1 MFRYLPEQASEIAPK
16 IDWLNNLVT
25 DLSVFFTVAIV
36 GAMIYFAFKY
46 KRTKKHQKGFTSPTD
61 SHFLEVM
68 WTVVPTLISCYI
80 LYYGIVYYREL
91 RHVPANPIEINGIG
105 KQWVWDFEYNTGK
118 KTTNEITI
126 PVNKP
131 VKFILTSKDVLHSF
145 FIPAMRVKS
154 DVIPGHYTYVSFTP
168 VKTGRYYTFCTEY
181 CGKDHSAMLA
191 KLNVVSQAEY
201 DRWVN
206 DLSESKLA
214 EKLDLGEL
222 GAKLYEEKQCKS
234 CHSLDGT
241 RLVGPSWLKLFG
253 KEEEFEDGTKIQVD
267 ENYLRTAILNPNAQI
282 AMTYPKNVMPAYEG
296 QLSEREISALITFIK
311 EQDGKQKAISVKE
324 EVVVDPSTL
333 TPAQRGEMLYK
344 SQTCNACHSIDGS
357 KVVGPSWK
365 GLYGHDG
372 ELVTGDKYVAD
383 DAYITESIL
392 NPNAKI
398 VKGYA
403 PSMPV
408 IPLNDDQIKDIIE
421 YMKTLK

>member
-16 IDWLNNLVT
+16 IDWLNNLIT
-25 DLSVFFTVAIV
+25 DLSVLFTVVIV
-36 GAMIYFAFKY
+36 GVMIYFAFKY
-46 KRTKKHQKGFTSPTD
+46 KKTPEHQKGFESPTD
-61 SHFLEVM
+61 SHFLEWT
-68 WTVVPTLISCYI
+68 WTVVPTIISCYI
-80 LYYGIVYYREL
+80 LYYGVVYYRDL
-91 RHVPANPIEINGIG
+91 RKVGDNPIEINGVG
-105 KQWVWDFEYNTGK
+105 KQWAWDFEYNTGK

-154 DVIPGHYTYVSFTP
+154 DVVPNHYTYVTFTP
-168 VKTGRYYTFCTEY
+168 IKTGKYYTFCTEY

-214 EKLDLGEL
+214 GKLDLGEL

-241 RLVGPSWLKLFG
+241 RLVGPSYLKLFG
-253 KEEEFEDGTKIQVD
+253 KEEEMEDGTKLVAD
-267 ENYLRTAILNPNAQI
+267 ENYLKTAILNPNSQI
-282 AMTYPKNVMPAYEG
+282 VKSYPKNIMPAYEG
-296 QLSEREISALITFIK
+296 QLSEREITALITFIK
-311 EQDGKQKAISVKE
+311 EQDGTQKAVAVTQ
-324 EVVVDPSTL
+324 EVAVDPSTL
-333 TPAQRGEMLYK
+333 TPVQRGEALAK
-344 SQTCNACHSIDGS
+344 SQTCTACHSIDGS
-357 KVVGPSWK
+357 KLVGPTWK
-365 GLYGHDG
+365 GLYGRQG
-372 ELVTGDKYVAD
+372 ELATGEKYTAD
-383 DAYITESIL
+383 DAYIKDSIK

-398 VKGYA
+398 VKDYA
-403 PSMPV
+403 PAMPAFN
-408 IPLNDDQIKDIIE
+408 LTDEQTSDLIE